1 MNGFLK
7 QNITLEKNERHKM
20 IVDALRKKYEY
31 EILSARA
38 NIDVYL
44 RNSAGIGE
52 HPDIVAA
59 VDSEM
64 EKLASAED
72 KLSSLNSNFNSSST
86 NPQLLSELKELDL

>member
-7 QNITLEKNERHKM
+7 QNITFEKNERHKM

-86 NPQLLSELKELDL
+86 NPQLLSEQKELDL

>member
-72 KLSSLNSNFNSSST
+72 KFSSLNSNFNSCST
-86 NPQLLSELKELDL
+86 NPQLLSEQKELDL

>member
-1 MNGFLK
+1 MNGILK
-7 QNITLEKNERHKM
+7 QNITLEKNERFKM

-31 EILSARA
+31 EIISARA

-44 RNSAGIGE
+44 RNPAGIGE

-64 EKLASAED
+64 EKLSSAED
-72 KLSSLNSNFNSSST
+72 KLNSLNSNFDSSST
-86 NPQLLSELKELDL
+86 NPQVLNEQRELKL